1 MLRVSTICLEPVRH
15 IRHKPWIPKFRLIR
29 QMQPWVRPF
38 DPDLLFLG
46 GKTGPERTTASEIR
60 EQLKRNGLMPPLI
73 FQDRPIN
80 ITHSGRIFDEYVP
93 PEGDGKASILSAEG
107 LSEKKDLLSKKAKSM
122 RAMRRISKHQPT
134 FNTAAFPSE
143 ADAIY
148 KEANILLPKYFD
160 NESRLL
166 ELLTEKAFV
175 EMTDGLRLRT
185 LEWQFKGSLEPPRV
199 VSMRTEEAIGKDNIF
214 AQVTVRFLT
223 QQVLAIYDR
232 FGRLLFGHP
241 TSAVD
246 VLEYIVFEN
255 HITDAFGQWRIHGKI
270 VPPWARVMTAPNRTH
285 KLLPASN
292 KMTADSEGQ
301 LNTTEPHLGDD
312 EAVICPTIGIA
323 HRLGYQHVLS
333 ISPPDENIVQQTTA
347 PRPRVHPSGLLPR
360 RKAEEGVGQQEMVF
374 RTRAQKKEAVT
385 MHTYVAKD
393 ATGKT

>member
-1 MLRVSTICLEPVRH
+1 MYLQEGFPAVTNMLCGVQREDQRRSLKEADHRVFWTFLPTESSHLLRFFNLVFGSPKPLASHLWVHSLTTGNMCSSPPRVLPLLRANTVCLDLVRH

-38 DPDLLFLG
+38 DPDQLFLG
-46 GKTGPERTTASEIR
+46 GKTGLERATASEIR

-93 PEGDGKASILSAEG
+93 PEGDGKTSLLSTEG
-107 LSEKKDLLSKKAKSM
+107 LTEKKDLLSKKAKSM

-134 FNTAAFPSE
+134 FSTAAFPSE

-148 KEANILLPKYFD
+148 KEANLLLPRYFD

-185 LEWQFKGSLEPPRV
+185 LHWQFKGSLEPPRV

-241 TSAVD
+241 TSPVD

-270 VPPWARVMTAPNRTH
+270 VPPWARVMVAPNKTH
-285 KLLPASN
+285 RLLPGAD
-292 KMTADSEGQ
+292 KTPADSESQ
-301 LNTTEPHLGDD
+301 LS
-312 EAVICPTIGIA
+312 A
-323 HRLGYQHVLS
+323 
-333 ISPPDENIVQQTTA
+333 TA
-347 PRPRVHPSGLLPR
+347 D
-360 RKAEEGVGQQEMVF
+360 
-374 RTRAQKKEAVT
+374 RTQA
-385 MHTYVAKD
+385 
-393 ATGKT
+393 